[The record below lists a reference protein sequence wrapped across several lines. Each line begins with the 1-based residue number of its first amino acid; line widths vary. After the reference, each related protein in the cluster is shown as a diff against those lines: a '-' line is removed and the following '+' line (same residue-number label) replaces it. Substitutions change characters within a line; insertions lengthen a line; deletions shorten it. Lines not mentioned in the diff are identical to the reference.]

1 MAGLWCGLAVVL
13 VAALARCQEFS
24 TGAHHYVGCFLDSE
38 GDRDLGTRAPSS
50 STGNLT
56 SCVTW
61 CRQHYFPYAGLQRG
75 AAQCWCGNSF
85 GKHGPGACGAACP
98 GAAEDTCGGDTAS
111 SVYRTG
117 VRVPGPPAQLTVT
130 AVTDSSVAVSSVD
143 NVDIP
148 GVSTLHDGT
157 AGELG
162 PATLP
167 QWRDLL
173 VPRPGPPRPQLPQT
187 PRPRHR
193 QGRNIYSQSVSII
206 STVNN

>member
-148 GVSTLHDGT
+148 GVSSDG
-157 AGELG
+157 
-162 PATLP
+162 
-167 QWRDLL
+167 
-173 VPRPGPPRPQLPQT
+173 PRR
-187 PRPRHR
+187 
-193 QGRNIYSQSVSII
+193 
-206 STVNN
+206 

>member
-13 VAALARCQEFS
+13 AAALARCQEFS

-50 STGNLT
+50 ATANLT
-56 SCVTW
+56 SCLTW

-130 AVTDSSVAVSSVD
+130 AVTDSSVAVSS
-143 NVDIP
+143 
-148 GVSTLHDGT
+148 LGT
-157 AGELG
+157 SA
-162 PATLP
+162 
-167 QWRDLL
+167 
-173 VPRPGPPRPQLPQT
+173 
-187 PRPRHR
+187 
-193 QGRNIYSQSVSII
+193 
-206 STVNN
+206 

>member
-38 GDRDLGTRAPSS
+38 GDRDLGTRAPATA
-50 STGNLT
+50 TGNLT

-143 NVDIP
+143 SVDIP

-173 VPRPGPPRPQLPQT
+173 LPRAGPPRPQLPQT

-206 STVNN
+206 TTVNN